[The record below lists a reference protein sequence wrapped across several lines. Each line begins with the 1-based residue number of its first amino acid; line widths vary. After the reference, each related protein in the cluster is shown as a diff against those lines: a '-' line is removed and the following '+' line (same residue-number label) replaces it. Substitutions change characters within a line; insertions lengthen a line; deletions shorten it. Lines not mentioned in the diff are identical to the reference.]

1 MPDARVRHGRC
12 RSSAIV
18 RLSLLLSAALLGAC
32 ASVEPVL
39 TSVPVSPS
47 GVAERPTLQHASELA
62 RRAARLEDS
71 PARTRLLLDCVSAV
85 HASLD
90 DEASASTEAV
100 TLAGHCSDQV
110 LLSEFHRHPRGWSPG
125 PVEIAGRDA
134 QVRVEGA
141 NAMFRGAY
149 TITPSQDVPLPTGWN
164 FRRSGFG
171 LPVVLRTDR
180 CQDDPRC
187 ELYPTEGIYQWATAW
202 IEPGPVDAAPVVRIV
217 DPTIMPG
224 AVIGSRSVP
233 LAFDSLSFYQ
243 LGALASRLP
252 RQGIY
257 GLLGGDDVG
266 RRAGVYLLR
275 DYDPNKVPVVMIHGL
290 GSNPIIWSELSGA
303 IWADPQLRDSYQVIH
318 IVFQTNAPLLVSR
331 LRVQSYLDRMW
342 SILDPEHDDPARQ
355 KMVLVGHSL
364 GGVVSRLLT
373 VDSGQVLWDAAFAV
387 PPDRIEGPPAEVEGI
402 RATFLV
408 KPYPGACAL
417 VMLAAPHKGSPTAS
431 SVGGKL
437 ARLLV
442 GRRAPEIQALR
453 RLALDHPEAVRPEV
467 AESYRRA
474 QLNSISTLQAMQPVR
489 RAGES
494 LLPVAGVR
502 YHTIAGDLHGQGG
515 DGVVPLPSALLPGA
529 DSTLV
534 VDHGH
539 ALYSN
544 PEVIAQVMGIL
555 HEERIRPCDGAAA
568 TQE

>member
-1 MPDARVRHGRC
+1 MRCRFRALARV
-12 RSSAIV
+12 V
-18 RLSLLLSAALLGAC
+18 LLPPAVWLGAALLGAC
-32 ASVEPVL
+32 ASVPPAPASL
-39 TSVPVSPS
+39 AVPPPD
-47 GVAERPTLQHASELA
+47 VAAGPALHEASELA
-62 RRAARLEDS
+62 RRAWRLEDS

-85 HASLD
+85 HAGLD
-90 DEASASTEAV
+90 DQAPPSSEAIA
-100 TLAGHCSDQV
+100 LAGQCSDQV
-110 LLSEFHRHPRGWSPG
+110 LLSEFRRRARGWSSG

-149 TITPSQDVPLPTGWN
+149 TITPSQDVPLPDGWN
-164 FRRSGFG
+164 FRRPGFG

-202 IEPGPVDAAPVVRIV
+202 IEPGSVDAAPVVRIV
-217 DPTIMPG
+217 DPAATPQTAFG
-224 AVIGSRSVP
+224 AGQVP

-243 LGALASRLP
+243 LGASASRLP

-290 GSNPIIWSELSGA
+290 GSHPIIWSELSGA

-342 SILDPEHDDPARQ
+342 AILDPEHDDPARQ

-387 PPDRIEGPPAEVEGI
+387 PPDQLEGPPEDVAGI

-431 SVGGKL
+431 GFGGKL

-453 RLALDHPEAVRPEV
+453 RLAQDHPEAVRPEV
-467 AESYRRA
+467 ADSYRRA

-502 YHTIAGDLHGQGG
+502 YHTIAGDLHGQGS
-515 DGVVPLPSALLPGA
+515 DGVVPVASALLPGA

-539 ALYSN
+539 TLYSD

-555 HEERIRPCDGAAA
+555 HEERLRPCDGAATA
-568 TQE
+568 QE